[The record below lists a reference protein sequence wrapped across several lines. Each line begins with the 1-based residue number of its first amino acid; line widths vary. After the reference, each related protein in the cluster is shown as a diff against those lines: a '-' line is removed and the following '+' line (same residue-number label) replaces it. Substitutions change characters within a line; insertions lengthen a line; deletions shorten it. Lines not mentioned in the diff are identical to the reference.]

1 MSDRA
6 VSDDSFLTV
15 YSCNDYLTQKM
26 CDKVVDDSIALL
38 KLILDWFVTSKMI
51 KNFLLICVQ
60 TKIYSILSDFLGDF
74 DNVVFDCNGRVF
86 LILILIVL
94 ILLTI

>member
-15 YSCNDYLTQKM
+15 YCCNEYLTQKM
-26 CDKVVDDSIALL
+26 CDKVVDESLALL
-38 KLILDWFVTSKMI
+38 KLILDWCVTNKMT
-51 KNFLLICVQ
+51 KNILLICLQ

-74 DNVVFDCNGRVF
+74 YHVVFNYNGRVF

-94 ILLTI
+94 ILITI

>member
-15 YSCNDYLTQKM
+15 DSCNDYLTQKM

-74 DNVVFDCNGRVF
+74 DVVFNCNGRVF